1 MIHFLLLLSS
11 MLCFSYVPQL
21 EYCYPSEAR
30 SRLCV
35 CRASFRHPS
44 FFASVQVY
52 IQSGKYIKYDIFMFQ
67 LLELL
72 SKSTLIEILNNAI
85 QQESGI
91 HGMSKR

>member
-1 MIHFLLLLSS
+1 

-21 EYCYPSEAR
+21 EYCYPFS
-30 SRLCV
+30 
-35 CRASFRHPS
+35 
-44 FFASVQVY
+44 FASVQVY

-91 HGMSKR
+91 HGMSER